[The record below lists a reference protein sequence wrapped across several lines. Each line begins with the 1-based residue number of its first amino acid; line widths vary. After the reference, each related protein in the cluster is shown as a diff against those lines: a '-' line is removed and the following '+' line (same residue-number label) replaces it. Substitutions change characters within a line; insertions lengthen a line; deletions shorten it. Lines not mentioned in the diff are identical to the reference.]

1 LTSSRAALLLGA
13 TGLVGGHCRERL
25 LAEERYARVV
35 VLGRRPSGREH
46 PKLEEHRVDFER
58 LAEAR
63 ERFAVDDVFC
73 CLGTTIRKAG
83 SREAFRRVD
92 HDYPVEAAR
101 LASSQGASRF
111 LLVSAMGADPGSRFF
126 YSRVKGEAERAV
138 RAIRFAAVWVVRPS
152 LLLGEREETRPGE
165 KAAELVLRPLGP
177 LMVGPLRRY
186 RAIHA
191 RDVAAAMLR
200 LALSDGTGGVVEND
214 RLHDLA
220 ADPR

>member
-1 LTSSRAALLLGA
+1 LTPSRAALLLGA
-13 TGLVGGHCRERL
+13 TGLVGGHCLERL

-58 LAEAR
+58 LGEAR

-73 CLGTTIRKAG
+73 CLGTTIREAG
-83 SREAFRRVD
+83 SQGAFRRVD

-101 LASSQGASRF
+101 LASSQAASRY
-111 LLVSAMGADPGSRFF
+111 LLVSSVGADPGSRFF

-138 RAIRFAAVWVVRPS
+138 QALPFAAVWVLRPS
-152 LLLGEREETRPGE
+152 LLLGERGETRPGE
-165 KAAELVLRPLGP
+165 RAAQLVLRPLGP

-186 RAIHA
+186 RPIHA
-191 RDVAAAMLR
+191 RDVAAAMVR
-200 LALSDGTGGVVEND
+200 LALSDAAGGVVEND

-220 ADPR
+220 RSPS

>member
-1 LTSSRAALLLGA
+1 LTPARAALLLGA
-13 TGLVGGHCRERL
+13 TGLVGGHCLERL

-58 LAEAR
+58 LQEAR

-101 LASSQGASRF
+101 LASSQGASRY

-126 YSRVKGEAERAV
+126 YNRVKGEAEEAV
-138 RAIRFAAVWVVRPS
+138 RAVPFQAVWVVRPS

-177 LMVGPLRRY
+177 LMRGPLRRY
-186 RAIHA
+186 RAIPA
-191 RDVAAAMLR
+191 RDVAAAMVR

-214 RLHDLA
+214 RLHDLVR
-220 ADPR
+220 DGR